1 MDTGT
6 MHLTDEEK
14 GMLRGER
21 GEAVKEALAYQI
33 AVGNFFEA
41 EKFVPVA
48 NAHVM
53 ADIEL
58 IGDGGLEFLQRLKAL
73 GASCVVD
80 TTTNARCM
88 DMQCAASLGQDS
100 EEMDKE
106 EEIMR
111 LLEELRMIRIDSCI
125 NYQTYYQP
133 TLGEHLAWGDTG
145 TVIAANSIFG
155 ARTNFE
161 SGNASLSAAITGARP
176 PMVFTWTPADA
187 ALLRYAWKPKC
198 GMWRTGGRWA
208 SWWAT
213 PIRTTSPCRFSK
225 ACGGVPRR
233 TISSIWAAPWRA
245 TVPWPCTIWSA
256 SRLRPAAVKK
266 PSAAGSRKRA

>member
-33 AVGNFFEA
+33 AVGNFFKA

-58 IGDGGLEFLQRLKAL
+58 IGDGGLEFLRRLKAL

-133 TLGEHLAWGDTG
+133 TLG
-145 TVIAANSIFG
+145 
-155 ARTNFE
+155 
-161 SGNASLSAAITGARP
+161 
-176 PMVFTWTPADA
+176 
-187 ALLRYAWKPKC
+187 
-198 GMWRTGGRWA
+198 
-208 SWWAT
+208 
-213 PIRTTSPCRFSK
+213 
-225 ACGGVPRR
+225 
-233 TISSIWAAPWRA
+233 
-245 TVPWPCTIWSA
+245 
-256 SRLRPAAVKK
+256 
-266 PSAAGSRKRA
+266 